1 MDNFDLRK
9 YLAEGRL
16 LKEEQQFDDQTSFPK
31 DASTAKAVVTQLQSG
46 NPDAPIIKAMKE
58 RGDAKKAKAWVEKI
72 GPNTVLKRILNIA
85 NKIPTQGLAKADM
98 PFLPGPPDAKGT
110 PSDVEDALTPGGKY
124 NVDFKEAIKPPA
136 KNTLEPGSKEADD
149 YLTSGED
156 DGKPND
162 DNVTVKAP
170 SSVAASD
177 AKPTQTNI
185 LLAKSLSMAIGG
197 VEGGDIGAWIGTD
210 GSILDGHHRWA
221 ATMLNNPNAKLGA
234 AGAIDLGAMGDQT
247 TALKHLTAIGNALGN
262 KTKVKEA
269 LKMKELNK
277 FRQFIN
283 EDKKKVDELFGLR
296 GKPGEAKKAAKA
308 LDALEKALFEL
319 NFLDILGQ
327 EDYEDWLIK
336 YEKLRGRVMA
346 GLEDSDRKKYDVAYG
361 SAEGDLD
368 ENDAALDEVINE
380 YDDEEEY
387 KKELERDILGI
398 TKLEVD
404 LENLIRDLKK
414 WNNDGKTKDEYYGKY
429 IDKEFNDD
437 SMNIKNPNSIY
448 TRLLTYNIGGN
459 AHKILSKVA
468 IEWERGEN
476 DFMKFGNMMPGLSE
490 VLKAVQKSLKFR
502 EDNLFKL
509 KNKPKGE
516 LTIWDTWKEQND
528 AALDEII
535 NEAKPNLK
543 KALPTIAARNVE
555 RNNLINADIE
565 DMMDMVGEAGK
576 GDGSEEAEILFR
588 ASNASDELEQ
598 ALTDLQ
604 IHFED
609 DLGEGKEEE

>member
-72 GPNTVLKRILNIA
+72 GPNTVLKRILTIA

-283 EDKKKVDELFGLR
+283 EDKEKVDELFGLR

-368 ENDAALDEVINE
+368 ENDATLDEVINE

-404 LENLIRDLKK
+404 LENLIRDLKR
-414 WNNDGKTKDEYYGKY
+414 WNNDGKTKNGKYGEY
-429 IDKEFNDD
+429 IDKEFNG
-437 SMNIKNPNSIY
+437 SMNKNPNSIY

-468 IEWERGEN
+468 TEWKRGEN
-476 DFMKFGNMMPGLSE
+476 DFMKFGNMMPELSE
-490 VLKAVQKSLKFR
+490 VLKAVQKTLKFR
-502 EDNLFKL
+502 QDNLFKL

-516 LTIWDTWKEQND
+516 LTIYDTWKEQND

-565 DMMDMVGEAGK
+565 DMMDMVGGAGK
-576 GDGSEEAEILFR
+576 GEGSEEAEILFK
-588 ASNASDELEQ
+588 ASNASSDLEQ

-604 IHFED
+604 MYFED